1 MMAGALPL
9 RILLSSSRKTTSKRQ
24 YFDYA
29 YFGCACFDYA
39 QHKQH
44 KQYKCR
50 RFSTS
55 QCPRTALA
63 NSLASAAKEL
73 MKYRRSTVSFSPIKQ
88 TLSTIPILFKPTHF
102 SISGRDVKFSVIQC
116 FDCPSTT
123 LRLRSGHRAQGGA
136 LISTSNGEF
145 LSGHALYQFPRQSRI
160 SHRHIHAVL
169 TY

>member
-1 MMAGALPL
+1 VSLQLALRRFFARLPGVASASKSPMHKCRVVVMMAGALPL

-29 YFGCACFDYA
+29 YFGCA

-50 RFSTS
+50 RFSTP
-55 QCPRTALA
+55 QCSRTAFA

-88 TLSTIPILFKPTHF
+88 TRSTIPILFKPTHF

-116 FDCPSTT
+116 FDCPSTA
-123 LRLRSGHRAQGGA
+123 LRAARLSAQVTA
-136 LISTSNGEF
+136 SF
-145 LSGHALYQFPRQSRI
+145 
-160 SHRHIHAVL
+160 
-169 TY
+169 